1 MGVVVVVVNAKLKTP
16 CVAAT
21 QSTWFCCSS
30 GRPVV
35 VNGLSIKLPTKFLG
49 GEFQDT
55 GLLVPPLI
63 NSFLTQQTDY
73 TVLPTMS
80 AASLKG
86 RSFQTSSNP
95 MYMTSKNSAEA
106 AYRARK
112 LVAAGQ
118 TAKEKMVPPVDH
130 NTYHYSTVS
139 SSYGTQIGNSDSYVA
154 RAMDP
159 LRTEPHREPMNVNV
173 LQEMGFNKDGDG
185 GSAVI
190 EFSSE
195 LKAQKTRGYTCKAK
209 QQNPLYVTTSNS
221 IGYKKPEAHELADK
235 IFPMQNKFTE
245 TFSGIQYR
253 DQGLNCAIDHKG
265 YIDKGENAW

>member
-1 MGVVVVVVNAKLKTP
+1 MN
-16 CVAAT
+16 
-21 QSTWFCCSS
+21 
-30 GRPVV
+30 
-35 VNGLSIKLPTKFLG
+35 
-49 GEFQDT
+49 D
-55 GLLVPPLI
+55 
-63 NSFLTQQTDY
+63 
-73 TVLPTMS
+73 
-80 AASLKG
+80 ASLKG
-86 RSFQTSSNP
+86 RAFRPSSNP

-112 LVAAGQ
+112 LVAQGQ
-118 TAKEKMVPPVDH
+118 TAKEKSIAAVGP

-159 LRTEPHREPMNVNV
+159 LRTEPPKEPMQINV
-173 LQEMGFNKDGDG
+173 LEEMGFNKEGDG

-190 EFSSE
+190 ELSKE
-195 LKAQKTRGYTCKAK
+195 LKEQRTRGYTFKSK
-209 QQNPLYVTTSNS
+209 EQNPLYVTTSNS
-221 IGYKKPEAHELADK
+221 IGYKKPEVHELADK